1 MSRIRPLPEP
11 LRIGVGEMSP
21 VQLAVTLVV
30 FGLRA
35 SALAATPL
43 CPEEVAAH
51 IGEKATVCGVVAS
64 AEYGANE
71 QGQPTLL
78 DLGKPHPNAMFTAVI

>member
-1 MSRIRPLPEP
+1 
-11 LRIGVGEMSP
+11 MSP

-30 FGLRA
+30 FGPWA

-43 CPEEVAAH
+43 GPENAAAH
-51 IGEKATVCGVVAS
+51 IGENATVCGVVVF
-64 AEYGANE
+64 AEYEANE

-78 DLGKPHPNAMFTAVI
+78 DFG